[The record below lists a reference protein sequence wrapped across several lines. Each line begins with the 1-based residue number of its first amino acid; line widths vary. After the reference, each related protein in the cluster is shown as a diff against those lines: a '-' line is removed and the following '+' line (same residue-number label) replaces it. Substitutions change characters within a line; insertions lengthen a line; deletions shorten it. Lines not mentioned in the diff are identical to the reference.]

1 MTDYSKI
8 LESLS
13 PEKRKLLEQRLKQK
27 AKTFNSFPL
36 SYSQERLWF
45 LDQLYPGSPL
55 YNIPTAVR
63 LKGPLN
69 YTALTNSVN
78 KIIERHESLRTR
90 FILVGDNP
98 VQSIATELKIEI
110 PLVDLSGLP
119 EDEKKSEVIQRSNA
133 EAQKP
138 FNLSSGPLIRLVL
151 LKTSEEEHVLLLT
164 MHHIISDGWSV
175 GVFINE
181 VGIFYNAE
189 ISGQQVTLPKLP
201 IQYADYAVWQKKR
214 LSGEIF
220 EKQMAF
226 WRDML
231 GDNPPALELPTDKPR
246 TAVKSQRGQHIKFTV
261 GNDILEPL
269 KQTGARQGA
278 TLFMTML
285 AAFQTM
291 LYRYSGQDDICVG
304 TPIANRD
311 KIETR
316 GLIGFFINTLA
327 IRSDLSG
334 SPTFIELLK
343 RVKSVTLGALSHQ
356 DIPFE
361 KLVEELQPE
370 RDMTHTPFFQ
380 VLFTFQNIPKQ
391 SIEIPELTLE
401 QVEQDIGAVKF
412 DLTININ
419 ENPSGLNVIM
429 GFNEEL
435 FNASTIERFIAHFKQ
450 LLQGIAQNPQMPIDR
465 YPLLSASEKQKILF
479 DYNQTDFDY
488 PQELCAHQL
497 FEAQAE
503 KTPEAQAVVF
513 EDDALTYRQL
523 NARAN
528 QIAHFLREKGVGPEC
543 YVGLC
548 MDHSIEM
555 LIAVLAVNK
564 AGGAYVPIDPNNP
577 IDRQAYILEDAG
589 AAILLTHQKHVAELQ
604 EHTVDVVCIN
614 CDEDR
619 FAQYSA
625 DNPHSGVAPVNIAY
639 LIYTSGS
646 TGKPKGVMIK
656 HQGLVSYL
664 KWFMEFYRDE
674 HVLDVPMI
682 TRISFDISVKQYYG
696 PITTGGRVIMVPEDT
711 IMQPEKLI
719 KTFSKLKHS
728 CFNSVPSL
736 WRSIIDT
743 LETGHT
749 SIAPDCITNIV
760 VGGEPLDPEVRR
772 RTLKLFPAMRF
783 FNVYGPTEATATA
796 TYSLMSLDSKITIG
810 RPLGNYQIYILDPFM
825 EPAPFGVTGELYIGG
840 VGVARGYLERPD
852 LTAEKFVPD
861 PFGSQPGARLYRTGD
876 LARMLPDGK
885 IEFVG
890 RIDFQVKIRG
900 FRIEL
905 GEIEVALARH
915 PALRQVIVLARED
928 KSGNKRLVAYAV
940 PESNQP
946 PAIAELK
953 NFLRESMPDYMVPSA
968 FVFLDKIPLTRNGK
982 IDRRALPEPE
992 LSRADMELD
1001 YVAPRNQTEEI
1012 IALIFS
1018 DVLNVKQVGALDNF
1032 FELGGHSLIATQIIS
1047 RIRDRLSVELPLR
1060 DLFQSPTV
1068 EGLAAAA
1075 EKARFKAEGLEAL
1088 PIVPVS
1094 RDQKLPLSF
1103 AQQRMWFLDQL
1114 EPGSPLY
1121 NIPNA
1126 VRMSGSLD
1134 IGALQA
1140 SLNEI
1145 IRRHEILRT
1154 SIATVNGEAVL
1165 HIENE
1170 LKINIPLIDL
1180 SQLNEEERQK
1190 EISRLS
1196 QEEATKPFRL
1206 DQAPLLR
1213 ATLLKLKDDD
1223 YIFLFTMHH
1232 IVSDGWSTGVLIK
1245 EIVPLYSAFR
1255 ENLPAPLPPLKIQYA
1270 DFAHWQ
1276 RHWLSGEVLE
1286 EHIEYWRKQLGGAP
1300 PYLELPTDRPRP
1312 AVQTF
1317 NGARKQFFLSKEL
1330 TDKLKELTRSENA
1343 TLFMTLLAAY
1353 QTLLY
1358 RYSGQDDISVGTP
1371 IAGRNRSEIEPLI
1384 GFFVNTLVMRSD
1396 LSGNI
1401 TFRELLKRVSK
1412 TALGAFAHQDLPFEK
1427 LIDLLNIK
1435 RDVSRTPLFQTMF
1448 ALQNIPKTK
1457 IEMPGLTLSQI
1468 APDNPTSKFELTLEM
1483 AESHEGVLSGV
1494 FEYNTDLFEPDTI
1507 ERFIRHFTHL
1517 LKAIVHDPQR
1527 EISRY
1532 PLMDADEVKHVVRDF
1547 NALPA
1552 VTYAEDLTLPALFE
1566 RQVLLTPQAMAVSD
1580 GREELSFKELNER
1593 ANRLAHY
1600 LLQKGLK
1607 KEGVAALYGERNVE
1621 SIIFILAILK
1631 AGGAYLPVD
1640 PSYPPERIAYMLEDS
1655 KAAFLLARSTQ
1666 VIGAIKSVNACLL
1679 ALEQI
1684 ESEVALQP
1692 TENPEMALS
1701 PENLAYII
1709 YTSGSTG
1716 KPKGVMIQHR
1726 SPLNLAANLHKTIYE
1741 KYGVAKRRISL
1752 NAPLAFDASV
1762 QQIVMM
1768 LHGHPLVIIPK
1779 DVRYEGQALLD
1790 FIRQHKIELL
1800 DCVPSQLKLL
1810 IQAGLFE
1817 GGWAPADI
1825 LPGGEAI
1832 DREMW
1837 RQLQSNGKINFYN
1850 MYGPTECTVDST
1862 MCPVADFPDQPTIG
1876 RPVANSRFYVLD
1888 ENLQPLPIG
1897 VTGELHI
1904 AGHGLGR
1911 GYLNRPELTAEKFLP
1926 DPFSDQPGARM
1937 YKTGDLAC
1945 FNADG
1950 SLTFKGRV
1958 DFQVKLR
1965 GFRIELGEIE
1975 SALSGHAAVEDAQ
1988 VMMREDTPGHQQL
2001 TAYILTN
2008 DGQTPGSGEL
2018 RNFLGKT
2025 LPEYMIP
2032 VFFVPLSKFPL
2043 TPNGK
2048 IDRKALPLPEINLT
2062 KARTAYVPPANA
2074 KEEILARI
2082 WQEILGVPQVGIRNN
2097 FFELGGDSIL
2107 SIQVIARA
2115 RQRGLQ
2121 ITPVQIFK
2129 HQTIGELAAVASSAP
2144 VIEAEQG
2151 IVTGDVPLT
2160 PIQKRFFEKQFPNPH
2175 HWNQSLMLEIKE
2187 KLQADFLK
2195 QVVEQLIT
2203 HHDALRLR
2211 FKEQDGQWKQWDAE
2225 ADGEIPF
2232 SIVDLSAHDLPTA
2245 KKMISEK
2252 AAEFQTSLNLG
2263 EGPVLRVVYFD
2274 LGEKENARLL
2284 MIIHHLAMDGVSWRI
2299 FMEDLQNAYLQIA
2312 QGKEIQLPPKTTSF
2326 KEWAEKISVYANSDA
2341 LSAERSYWQSL
2352 SQKTVAP
2359 LPVDFAN
2366 GINDERAVGNIAYS
2380 LSEKETKEL
2389 LQDVPPVYNTQIND
2403 ILLTALARAFSRWT
2417 GKRSLLLNLEGHGRE
2432 DIFDNVD
2439 ISRTIG
2445 WFTAVY
2451 PVFLDLG
2458 SAVNPGDA
2466 IKSIKE
2472 QLKQIPAKGLG
2483 FGLLRYL
2490 NADENLQV
2498 QLKTLEQGQV
2508 TFNYLG
2514 QFDQALP
2521 ENSPFIPAAEG
2532 KGADH
2537 DPACLRDSLISVS
2550 GSIAG
2555 GRLHMRFSFSENL
2568 YRKATIDALAA
2579 NYMDELRGL
2588 IQHCNDPQA
2597 GGHTASD
2604 FELAKLDN
2612 KKLDKV
2618 MTQLQK
2624 KKRKK

>member
-119 EDEKKSEVIQRSNA
+119 EDEKKSEVIRRSNA

-278 TLFMTML
+278 TLFMTTL

-380 VLFTFQNIPKQ
+380 ALFTFQNIPKQ

-465 YPLLSASEKQKILF
+465 YPLLSASEKRKILF

-604 EHTVDVVCIN
+604 EHTVDVVCID

-646 TGKPKGVMIK
+646 TGKPKGVMIQ

-674 HVLDVPMI
+674 HVLDAPMI

-743 LETGHT
+743 IETGHT

-905 GEIEVALARH
+905 GEIEAALARH

-946 PAIAELK
+946 PAIAGLK

-992 LSRADMELD
+992 LSRAYMELD

-1012 IALIFS
+1012 IAHVFS

-1075 EKARFKAEGLEAL
+1075 EKARLKAEGLEAL

-1154 SIATVNGEAVL
+1154 SIATVNGEAAL

-1196 QEEATKPFRL
+1196 QEEAAKPFRL

-1286 EHIEYWRKQLGGAP
+1286 EHIEYWRKQLEGAP

-1507 ERFIRHFTHL
+1507 ERFIRHFERL
-1517 LKAIVHDPQR
+1517 LENIVRQPERPIPAIDFISEQEKQLLTSGWNATAVPFPQQTTFAALFSEQVRKTPQKIAVVFNGQQLTYQELNQQADQLAHFLLRQNFGPEKTAGIAMNRSVHMLVAVVAVFKSGGAYAPIDP
-1527 EISRY
+1527 
-1532 PLMDADEVKHVVRDF
+1532 
-1547 NALPA
+1547 NLPA
-1552 VTYAEDLTLPALFE
+1552 DRLTYILEDAGVH
-1566 RQVLLTPQAMAVSD
+1566 VLLTQQDLLEKFPE
-1580 GREELSFKELNER
+1580 GR
-1593 ANRLAHY
+1593 
-1600 LLQKGLK
+1600 
-1607 KEGVAALYGERNVE
+1607 AAIVCLDADWPT
-1621 SIIFILAILK
+1621 IAK
-1631 AGGAYLPVD
+1631 APAD
-1640 PSYPPERIAYMLEDS
+1640 EPP
-1655 KAAFLLARSTQ
+1655 
-1666 VIGAIKSVNACLL
+1666 
-1679 ALEQI
+1679 I
-1684 ESEVALQP
+1684 EIHP
-1692 TENPEMALS
+1692 K
-1701 PENLAYII
+1701 NLAYII

-1716 KPKGVMIQHR
+1716 KPKGTLIEHR
-1726 SPLNLAANLHKTIYE
+1726 SLTNYLHWINQSPFGAAGQSMPQITKL
-1741 KYGVAKRRISL
+1741 S
-1752 NAPLAFDASV
+1752 FDASLK
-1762 QQIVMM
+1762 Q
-1768 LHGHPLVIIPK
+1768 LLAPLLRGDAVWLV
-1779 DVRYEGQALLD
+1779 DESAL
-1790 FIRQHKIELL
+1790 QEPVLL
-1800 DCVPSQLKLL
+1800 LKEMASKEQVHLNCVPTLWQAILDSAGQLNDGDWRQNLKALAL
-1810 IQAGLFE
+1810 
-1817 GGWAPADI
+1817 
-1825 LPGGEAI
+1825 GGEAI
-1832 DREMW
+1832 NPELINRTQRELP
-1837 RQLQSNGKINFYN
+1837 QVNIFNL
-1850 MYGPTECTVDST
+1850 YGPSEATANASFAPIVSAEEI
-1862 MCPVADFPDQPTIG
+1862 TIG
-1876 RPVANSRFYVLD
+1876 KPIANTRYYILD
-1888 ENLQPLPIG
+1888 NFLQPVPVGVPGQLFIG
-1897 VTGELHI
+1897 G
-1904 AGHGLGR
+1904 AGLSR
-1911 GYLNRPELTAEKFLP
+1911 GYLNRPELTADAFIP
-1926 DPFSDQPGARM
+1926 DPFADEAGARM
-1937 YKTGDLAC
+1937 YKSGDLAR
-1945 FNADG
+1945 FKADG
-1950 SLTFKGRV
+1950 NVEFLGRL
-1958 DFQVKLR
+1958 DHQVKIR
-1965 GFRIELGEIE
+1965 GFRVELGEIE
-1975 SALSGHAAVEDAQ
+1975 AALAKHEAVTDCVVAARKDAPGVTRLAAYVIPQ
-1988 VMMREDTPGHQQL
+1988 DGAKPTVTELRDYLKKHLPDYMVPSFFVMME
-2001 TAYILTN
+2001 
-2008 DGQTPGSGEL
+2008 
-2018 RNFLGKT
+2018 
-2025 LPEYMIP
+2025 
-2032 VFFVPLSKFPL
+2032 KFPL
-2043 TPNGK
+2043 TSTGK
-2048 IDRKALPLPEINLT
+2048 LDRRALPEPADMRPELGAEYTEPSTENE
-2062 KARTAYVPPANA
+2062 K
-2074 KEEILARI
+2074 ILAEI
-2082 WQEILGVPQVGIRNN
+2082 WQTLLGIKRIGVNDN

-2129 HQTIGELAAVASSAP
+2129 HQTIGELAAVAATAP

-2151 IVTGDVPLT
+2151 VVTGDVPLT

-2232 SIVDLSAHDLPTA
+2232 SIVDLSAYDLPTA

-2312 QGKEIQLPPKTTSF
+2312 QGKEIQSPPKTTSF
-2326 KEWAEKISVYANSDA
+2326 KEWAEKISAYANSDA

-2352 SQKTVAP
+2352 SQKSVAP

-2380 LSEKETKEL
+2380 LSENETKEL

-2490 NADENLQV
+2490 NADENLQE
-2498 QLKTLEQGQV
+2498 QLKTLEHGQV

-2624 KKRKK
+2624 KKRKR